1 MHACMWCEWHRE
13 PPSLGH
19 LNPENST
26 IEIPMDNDD
35 DDRLWPLPSTSSSSS
50 ASCFQHTLRIQKQ
63 KQRVGD
69 DRPIFIRCT
78 PHIFSKRKFSTFLL
92 VKKALKG
99 RQQAHFK
106 FNFHQCPRAYVWKVA
121 VQLIFLQ
128 REQEKIKD
136 GDLDCLLHWVFWKAR
151 DDKNS

>member
-1 MHACMWCEWHRE
+1 
-13 PPSLGH
+13 
-19 LNPENST
+19 
-26 IEIPMDNDD
+26 MDNDD

-69 DRPIFIRCT
+69 PRSLGLTIYIIHSLHSTYF
-78 PHIFSKRKFSTFLL
+78 FSKRKFSTFLL

-99 RQQAHFK
+99 RQGGKLIFSSLD
-106 FNFHQCPRAYVWKVA
+106 FHQCPRAYVWKVA

-128 REQEKIKD
+128 REQEKLKD
-136 GDLDCLLHWVFWKAR
+136 GELGWLLHWVF
-151 DDKNS
+151 